1 MTSRLTDSLRR
12 LQSVQS
18 LAQRQVH
25 ERAIAELDD
34 FKKWQ
39 SRWSDRRD
47 QIARQLTLI
56 DEQLD
61 QLIRHNP
68 RRPHLSLVVAPVG
81 S

>member
-12 LQSVQS
+12 LQSIQS
-18 LAQRQVH
+18 RAQRQVH
-25 ERAIAELDD
+25 QRVVAELDD
-34 FKKWQ
+34 FQEWQ

-47 QIARQLTLI
+47 QISRQLNLI

-68 RRPHLSLVVAPVG
+68 RRPQLSLVVAPVG
-81 S
+81 